1 MTDRTRRRSI
11 ASLIGMTIFAFAFG
25 VSINILE
32 PAVLGHKVLQFA
44 PQWKNSALGAATFAG
59 LVVAVLVQ
67 PIIGQISDRTR
78 SRFGP
83 RAPFLII
90 GTFFVILAHFTIAAA
105 PGLMIVVVGLL
116 SLQLASNT
124 VQGPWQALI
133 PDHVPM
139 AQRGLAAGLK
149 ATFDILG
156 FIAGRQLGG
165 DLVAEGNIT
174 GAASVAAI
182 TFAMALLVTIMTL
195 RRPADDHISVDAADQ
210 PAAWW
215 EAFRFEWRNHPDYGL
230 WFLNRLLFWGAI
242 TAVNTF
248 LLFFLIDVHGL
259 TEPTAQRLV
268 ARLGVVLGVGV
279 LAFALPSG
287 WIADRFGRRWLIA
300 AACMLSGAGIMVL
313 LILHTPVGV
322 TAGAGFLGI
331 GTGVFLS
338 GSWAMVTD
346 LAPAAEA
353 ARYLGLANIA
363 SAGASGLA
371 RVLGGVLIDPINR
384 ITTGTIAGYATVFA
398 LAALAMLVAAY
409 IILRI
414 EPRRSLLLNQ
424 SSS

>member
-1 MTDRTRRRSI
+1 MTDQLDRKPI
-11 ASLIGMTIFAFAFG
+11 VQLVGMTIFAFAFG

-32 PAVLGHKVLQFA
+32 PAVLGHKVLEFA
-44 PQWKNSALGAATFAG
+44 PEWKNSALGAATFAG
-59 LVVAVLVQ
+59 LIVAVLVQ
-67 PIIGQISDRTR
+67 PIVGQISDRTQ
-78 SRFGP
+78 SRLGA

-105 PGLMIVVVGLL
+105 PGLLIVVVGLL
-116 SLQLASNT
+116 GLQFASNT

-156 FIAGRQLGG
+156 FIAGRQIGG
-165 DLVAEGNIT
+165 MLIAEGNVT

-182 TFAMALLVTIMTL
+182 TFAAALLITILTL
-195 RRPADDHISVDAADQ
+195 SSPTETSSEEADDLF
-210 PAAWW
+210 PAWW
-215 EAFRFEWRNHPDYGL
+215 EAFKFDWGSHPEYGL
-230 WFLNRLLFWGAI
+230 WFVNRLLFWGAI

-248 LLFFLIDVHGL
+248 ILFFLIDVHGL
-259 TEPTAQRLV
+259 AEPAAQRVV
-268 ARLGVVLGVGV
+268 ARLGVILGIGV

-287 WIADRFGRRWLIA
+287 WVADRLGRRWLIS
-300 AACMLSGAGIMVL
+300 AACMLSGAGILVL
-313 LILHTPVGV
+313 LLLHTPVGV

-363 SAGASGLA
+363 SAGASAGA
-371 RVLGGVLIDPINR
+371 RALGGALIDPINQ
-384 ITTGTIAGYATVFA
+384 ITRGTTAGYLFVFG
-398 LAALAMLVAAY
+398 LAAIAMLAAAY

-414 EPRRSLLLNQ
+414 EPKRLRRPI
-424 SSS
+424 